1 MLVAPPL
8 PPPPCLPPD
17 LLLLLASYF
26 PYLVSVLEAGLLAVE
41 VTTRL
46 RPPPAVT
53 QERRPGRERG
63 GEGRRGEERGY
74 FISKTIVDLLYF
86 KIILK
91 KEKKE
96 NYKPVLSIP

>member
-1 MLVAPPL
+1 MLVAPFLP

-17 LLLLLASYF
+17 LLLLASYF
-26 PYLVSVLEAGLLAVE
+26 PYLVSVLEAGLLTVE

-63 GEGRRGEERGY
+63 GEGRRGDISSQTLLLTF
-74 FISKTIVDLLYF
+74 FISKSY
-86 KIILK
+86 
-91 KEKKE
+91 
-96 NYKPVLSIP
+96 